1 MKVLLTIHEMF
12 YIIYEMI
19 PKVSKAKGD
28 YRIEQTAHLIRMRGL
43 FLCRR
48 IFSKKLRY
56 DLVWLYHD
64 FSVLG
69 ICLLVCE
76 RKKQTCIYAISI
88 DFSSI
93 V

>member
-43 FLCRR
+43 FLWE
-48 IFSKKLRY
+48 I
-56 DLVWLYHD
+56 H
-64 FSVLG
+64 
-69 ICLLVCE
+69 
-76 RKKQTCIYAISI
+76 IS
-88 DFSSI
+88 DMYRSI
-93 V
+93 VWWRNAIGECKSLEKS

>member
-43 FLCRR
+43 FLYMAYST
-48 IFSKKLRY
+48 I
-56 DLVWLYHD
+56 
-64 FSVLG
+64 
-69 ICLLVCE
+69 
-76 RKKQTCIYAISI
+76 
-88 DFSSI
+88 
-93 V
+93 

>member
-43 FLCRR
+43 FLWE
-48 IFSKKLRY
+48 IHISVMFSMYSFYGRTTVADMY
-56 DLVWLYHD
+56 
-64 FSVLG
+64 
-69 ICLLVCE
+69 
-76 RKKQTCIYAISI
+76 R
-88 DFSSI
+88 SI
-93 V
+93 VWWRNAIGECKSLEKS